1 MRQLPRL
8 PLVALLLST
17 LAGCVLPPAGLDA
30 HGADAVLLGEQ
41 HDAPSHQAAQQEWIA
56 TLARRGSLAAVAF
69 EMAEEGTSTAGLPAS
84 ADEAQVRAALRWN
97 TAGWPWASYGPAVMA
112 AVRAGVPV
120 LGANLARDRMRPA
133 MQETGLDTLLA
144 PAALAAQRQAIR
156 DGHCGLLPE
165 TQIAPMARVQIARDR
180 AMAQT
185 VTAAARPGRT
195 VLLVAGAG
203 HVNPALGVPL
213 HLPAGL
219 VVRSIQLPPQPPA
232 KDYCEE
238 MRRQMAPAKPSAG

>member
-1 MRQLPRL
+1 MRMFL
-8 PLVALLLST
+8 ALLALLSG
-17 LAGCVLPPAGLDA
+17 GCAPFAAKPDA
-30 HGADAVLLGEQ
+30 QGADAVLLGEQ
-41 HDAPSHQAAQQEWIA
+41 HDAAPHRHLQQEWVA
-56 TLARRGSLAAVAF
+56 SLARRGTLAALAL
-69 EMAEEGTSTAGLPAS
+69 EMAEQGTSTAGLAVTS
-84 ADEAQVRAALRWN
+84 DETQVRAALKWN
-97 TAGWPWASYGPAVMA
+97 TAGWPWETYGPVVMA

-133 MQETGLDTLLA
+133 MQDASLDDLLPA
-144 PAALAAQRQAIR
+144 PALAAQQQAIR
-156 DGHCGLLPE
+156 VGHCGLLPE

-185 VTAAARPGRT
+185 IAGAAQPGRT

-203 HVNPALGVPL
+203 HVDPELGVPL

-219 VVRSIQLPPQPPA
+219 AARSVTLPAQPPA

-238 MRRQMAPAKPSAG
+238 MRRQMAPARAPA